1 MAKMDFGGVLCES
14 NKPQEEQLNS
24 AKATSLSLSFCL
36 SVWVVLVGS
45 RRGPESGMRR
55 QMDAAKDETQ
65 EQIQRRK

>member
-1 MAKMDFGGVLCES
+1 MSQISLRKSSL
-14 NKPQEEQLNS
+14 
-24 AKATSLSLSFCL
+24 AKATSLFLSFSVCL